1 MSDRAK
7 RLKEYELYMNRIL
20 MDLKKVGDYLK
31 KELFFN

>member
-7 RLKEYELYMNRIL
+7 RLKKYELHMNRIL